1 MKKLLVLSL
10 LGVCFSQA
18 QAQAQVTSITS
29 SGVMNTTGS
38 IGSAQVNAPSTGLN
52 TQSYNVTSA
61 NGTTQSVMSPI
72 SNVYISTPASLQNL
86 GSSNSNTSNTGA
98 INNAT
103 TSTGNNGTVVID
115 PVANLNKQKGNNVA
129 PSGTSAPADKPA
141 SGATASNSPAPVKVP
156 VQQAVQAQV
165 SKPIGQT
172 LTRLPD
178 IYTPDIS
185 GFNNTTI
192 EQYEDQGEKQTQAAY
207 EKFLRSR

>member
-10 LGVCFSQA
+10 LGVCFS

-52 TQSYNVTSA
+52 TQSYNVTSS

-86 GSSNSNTSNTGA
+86 GSSSNSNNGTVNNTA
-98 INNAT
+98 
-103 TSTGNNGTVVID
+103 TSTGNSGTVVID
-115 PVANLNKQKGNNVA
+115 PVANLNKQKGNNTVT
-129 PSGTSAPADKPA
+129 PGQSATADKAA
-141 SGATASNSPAPVKVP
+141 SDATASNTPTPVKVP
-156 VQQAVQAQV
+156 VQQATQAQV
-165 SKPIGQT
+165 SKPVGQT

-192 EQYEDQGEKQTQAAY
+192 EQYEDQGEKQTEAAY
-207 EKFLRSR
+207 KNFLSSH